1 MNSIIMS
8 YTDRTPISDI
18 LPKQVEHIEEK
29 VTVPE
34 TDVSLEQIFQ
44 EIENDEVS
52 CPKPEYSIM
61 NKVKKYLK
69 VVLILALLY
78 IIISSGTS
86 LNIFKLYSRNL
97 VTVKENTT
105 VASNTGM
112 LVQGLSLGIIYVVI
126 ELLLNY
132 VLM

>member
-1 MNSIIMS
+1 MS